1 MEKHCTQK
9 IVNIES
15 KTGPYP
21 PPLLNCDQVVRA
33 KSLIKRATEEK
44 KVGETT
50 VAAAAIFKRKT
61 LGTKLNML

>member
-1 MEKHCTQK
+1 M
-9 IVNIES
+9 VNIES
-15 KTGPYP
+15 KKGPSP
-21 PPLLNCDQVVRA
+21 ILLNCDQVVRA

>member
-1 MEKHCTQK
+1 MEKTLHPKDIQYRLKKGT
-9 IVNIES
+9 
-15 KTGPYP
+15 P